1 MLSCGESQ
9 DQPLTNSAKYNSI
22 SGEIAKFN
30 SRELSKQELIEK
42 SNQILTELEVS
53 GQDTLFRD
61 LYLELFDRIDD
72 QEYKTLKK
80 ALFDKALS
88 RAEALRDS
96 VALGIFNLEMSQYY
110 WNTNSPDST
119 FLKAN
124 NAFRIFSD
132 LGASYEAGRGA
143 YTMAAAQFAANDY
156 LQAEQTAIL
165 ALELFE
171 TSSSPEKNRRIIS
184 TYNLLGSIATALNAY
199 ERAIEYRETALEYFD
214 SDELSGRAYYGLL
227 NNLSN
232 TQIEAGSYEEAL
244 GTLEDLV
251 DDPELKGENPHLYA
265 IVLLNK
271 ARANFALRNLEEVE
285 SNYLEAL
292 RIREELGETRN
303 LPRSNYFLA
312 EYYWAQRDTA
322 RAREHLQEGKRI
334 ALETEELDGLQDI
347 LKLQMLV
354 DRENSAQYGLELS
367 ELKDSLIQEERL
379 LRDKFARVRYQ
390 TDQYI
395 AENQFLSRQRMMWIW
410 VTAGIVL
417 LGMALLVIINQ
428 RIRNQKLRFLQQQQ
442 EANQEIFNLMLTQN
456 EKIEEGKQEE
466 QKRISEELHDGVLGE
481 MNGIRMVL
489 LGLNGKEDEKSVSL
503 RAQAIEKLKSVQE
516 EIRGIS
522 HALSDAAYQKFS
534 NFIVSIEDLLESTAG
549 PAGLEHQLEYDREAD
564 WDGVSGEIKINLYR
578 IVQECLQ
585 NTIKHARANKV
596 VVELQAS
603 EDTLVARICDDGR
616 GFHKRRGKRGIGQ
629 KNIASRVQ
637 RLGGQWEVASSPG
650 SGTEI
655 RITIPRG
662 KSLSPPS
669 NKVLEGIL

>member
-1 MLSCGESQ
+1 M
-9 DQPLTNSAKYNSI
+9 NSE
-22 SGEIAKFN
+22 G
-30 SRELSKQELIEK
+30 LSKQVLSEKTNEL
-42 SNQILTELEVS
+42 LAELDEAS
-53 GQDTLFRD
+53 GKDTLFRD
-61 LYLELFDRIDD
+61 LYLELFDKIDD
-72 QEYKTLKK
+72 QEHQIVKRGL
-80 ALFDKALS
+80 LEKALS
-88 RAEALRDS
+88 TAEAHRDS
-96 VALGIFNLEMSQYY
+96 LALGTFNLEMSQYY

-124 NAFRIFSD
+124 EALRIFTD
-132 LGASYEAGRGA
+132 LGATYEAGRGA
-143 YTMAAAQFAANDY
+143 YTLAAAQFAANDY

-171 TSSSPEKNRRIIS
+171 DSSNPEKNRRIVS
-184 TYNLLGSIATALNAY
+184 TYNLLGSIATALSAY
-199 ERAIEYRETALEYFD
+199 DRAIEYRETALEYFD
-214 SDELSGRAYYGLL
+214 SDQQSGRAYYGLL

-244 GTLEDLV
+244 RTLENVNDS
-251 DDPELKGENPHLYA
+251 ELKNDNKHLYA
-265 IVLLNK
+265 IVILNR
-271 ARANFALRNLEEVE
+271 ARANFALGNFAEVE

-292 RIREELGETRN
+292 RIRKELGETRN

-312 EYYWAQRDTA
+312 EYYWAQQDTTK
-322 RAREHLQEGKRI
+322 AREHLQEGKRI

-354 DRENSAQYGLELS
+354 DRENSARYGLELS

-417 LGMALLVIINQ
+417 FGMALLVIINQ

-549 PAGLEHQLEYDREAD
+549 PAGLEYQLDFDREAD

-585 NTIKHARANKV
+585 NTIKHARADKV
-596 VVELQAS
+596 VVELHAS
-603 EDTLVARICDDGR
+603 EDTIVARICDDGR

-637 RLGGQWEVASSPG
+637 RLGGQWEIASSPG

-662 KSLSPPS
+662 KSLPRPS
-669 NKVLEGIL
+669 REVLEGML

>member
-1 MLSCGESQ
+1 M
-9 DQPLTNSAKYNSI
+9 A
-22 SGEIAKFN
+22 
-30 SRELSKQELIEK
+30 
-42 SNQILTELEVS
+42 ELETK
-53 GQDTLFRD
+53 GRDTLFRE
-61 LYLELFDRIDD
+61 LYLSLFDKIDD
-72 QEYKTLKK
+72 REHKTLKRQLIDR
-80 ALFDKALS
+80 ALLA
-88 RAEALRDS
+88 AEATRDS
-96 VALGIFNLEMSQYY
+96 MALGTFNLELSQFY

-124 NAFRIFSD
+124 EAFRIFTD
-132 LGASYEAGRGA
+132 LGATYEAGRGA
-143 YTMAAAQFAANDY
+143 YTLAAAQFAASDY
-156 LQAEQTAIL
+156 LQAEQTAVL

-171 TSSSPEKNRRIIS
+171 NSSSPEKNRRIIS
-184 TYNLLGSIATALNAY
+184 AYNLLGSIATALNAY
-199 ERAIEYRETALEYFD
+199 DRAIEYRKTALEYFD
-214 SDELSGRAYYGLL
+214 SDEQSGRAYYGLL

-244 GTLEDLV
+244 RTLEKLV
-251 DDPELKGENPHLYA
+251 KNLQLRSDNPHLYA
-265 IVLLNK
+265 IVLLNR
-271 ARANFALRNLEEVE
+271 ARANFSLGNLEDVE

-292 RIREELGETRN
+292 QIREELGETRN

-312 EYYWAQRDTA
+312 EYYWDQRDTA

-549 PAGLEHQLEYDREAD
+549 TAGLEHQLDFDREAD

-578 IVQECLQ
+578 IIQECLQ

-603 EDTLVARICDDGR
+603 ENTLVARICDDGR

-637 RLGGQWEVASSPG
+637 RLGGQWEIASSPG

-662 KSLSPPS
+662 RSLQSPS
-669 NKVLEGIL
+669 NEVLEGML

>member
-1 MLSCGESQ
+1 M
-9 DQPLTNSAKYNSI
+9 
-22 SGEIAKFN
+22 
-30 SRELSKQELIEK
+30 
-42 SNQILTELEVS
+42 
-53 GQDTLFRD
+53 
-61 LYLELFDRIDD
+61 YLRANLAFKIFD
-72 QEYKTLKK
+72 
-80 ALFDKALS
+80 ALD
-88 RAEALRDS
+88 EP
-96 VALGIFNLEMSQYY
+96 YY
-110 WNTNSPDST
+110 
-119 FLKAN
+119 
-124 NAFRIFSD
+124 
-132 LGASYEAGRGA
+132 AGRGA
-143 YTMAAAQFAANDY
+143 YNMAVAQYGASDFAT
-156 LQAEQTAIL
+156 AEQSAIL
-165 ALELFE
+165 ALNLLEE
-171 TSSSPEKNRRIIS
+171 SSRENKERRIIS
-184 TYNLLGSIATALNAY
+184 TYNLLGSIASAMGNY
-199 ERAIEYRETALEYFD
+199 ERAIDYREQALNYVDRDAED
-214 SDELSGRAYYGLL
+214 RSSYYSIM
-227 NNLSN
+227 NNLGS
-232 TQIEAGSYEEAL
+232 TQIDAGAYREAL
-244 GTLEDLV
+244 RYLSEVAEQTDLRES
-251 DDPELKGENPHLYA
+251 DPQLYA
-265 IVLLNK
+265 KVLTNQ
-271 ARANFALRNLEEVE
+271 ARANFALGNFDSVE
-285 SNYLEAL
+285 ANYLEAL
-292 RIREELGETRN
+292 RINEDIGERIS

-312 EYYWAQRDTA
+312 EYYWDQRDTA

-549 PAGLEHQLEYDREAD
+549 TAGLEHQLDFDREAD

-578 IVQECLQ
+578 IIQECLQ

-603 EDTLVARICDDGR
+603 ENTLVARICDDGR

-637 RLGGQWEVASSPG
+637 RLGGQWEIASSPG

-662 KSLSPPS
+662 RSLPSPS
-669 NKVLEGIL
+669 NEVLEGML